1 MNEIIY
7 GPGGFDPSHPNGNI
21 IEQVVDNGDGTGT
34 RTLYGPDGQVTGTEA
49 LTGLPIPDPPAAD
62 PPAADPAAVLATV
75 GASLAAIPANATS
88 TQMRSTLRTL
98 GEQITESIPT

>member
-1 MNEIIY
+1 MGGYVEY
-7 GPGGFDPSHPNGNI
+7 GPNGEI
-21 IEQVVDNGDGTGT
+21 TETVTDNGDGTGT

-49 LTGLPIPDPPAAD
+49 LTGLPIPE
-62 PPAADPAAVLATV
+62 PPAADPAAVLAAV

-98 GEQITESIPT
+98 GEEITAAIPT

>member
-7 GPGGFDPSHPNGNI
+7 SPGGFDPSHPNGNI

-34 RTLYGPDGQVTGTEA
+34 RTLYGPDGQVTGTEQV
-49 LTGLPIPDPPAAD
+49 TGLPVPDPPVV
-62 PPAADPAAVLATV
+62 DPAAVLAAV

>member
-1 MNEIIY
+1 MNETSY
-7 GPGGFDPSHPNGNI
+7 GPGGYDPTHPNGNI
-21 IEQVVDNGDGTGT
+21 VEQVVDHGDGTAT
-34 RTLYGPDGQVTGTEA
+34 RTLYDTDGQVTGTEQV
-49 LTGLPIPDPPAAD
+49 TGLPVPDPPVV
-62 PPAADPAAVLATV
+62 DPAAVLAAV

>member
-21 IEQVVDNGDGTGT
+21 VEQVVDHGDGTAT
-34 RTLYGPDGQVTGTEA
+34 RTFYDADGEVTGTEV
-49 LTGLPIPDPPAAD
+49 LTGLPIHDPPV
-62 PPAADPAAVLATV
+62 ADPAAVLAAV

-98 GEQITESIPT
+98 GEQITAAIPT

>member
-1 MNEIIY
+1 MFNTPTF
-7 GPGGFDPSHPNGNI
+7 GPDGPVV
-21 IEQVVDNGDGTGT
+21 EQTIDHGDGTWT
-34 RTLYGPDGQVTGTEA
+34 TTDYRT
-49 LTGLPIPDPPAAD
+49 DPPTVSTED
-62 PPAADPAAVLATV
+62 GKPLPEPAAPTVDPAAVLATV

>member
-1 MNEIIY
+1 MPAIT
-7 GPGGFDPSHPNGNI
+7 
-21 IEQVVDNGDGTGT
+21 EQDGHGRILSTTTDNGDGTAT
-34 RTLYGPDGQVTGTEA
+34 RTFYDTDGEVTGTEV
-49 LTGLPIPDPPAAD
+49 LTGLPIHDPPVV
-62 PPAADPAAVLATV
+62 DPAAVLAAV

>member
-1 MNEIIY
+1 MPAIT
-7 GPGGFDPSHPNGNI
+7 
-21 IEQVVDNGDGTGT
+21 EQDGHGRILSTTTDNGDGTAT
-34 RTLYGPDGQVTGTEA
+34 RTLYDTDGQVTGTEQV
-49 LTGLPIPDPPAAD
+49 TGLPVPDPPVV
-62 PPAADPAAVLATV
+62 DPAAVLAAV

>member
-1 MNEIIY
+1 MPAIT
-7 GPGGFDPSHPNGNI
+7 
-21 IEQVVDNGDGTGT
+21 EQDGHGRILSTTTDNGDGTAT
-34 RTLYGPDGQVTGTEA
+34 RTFYDADGEVTGTEV
-49 LTGLPIPDPPAAD
+49 LTGLPIHDPPV
-62 PPAADPAAVLATV
+62 ADPAAVLAAV

>member
-1 MNEIIY
+1 MERY
-7 GPGGFDPSHPNGNI
+7 ENGVLV
-21 IEQVVDNGDGTGT
+21 ERVVDNGDGTAT
-34 RTLYGPDGQVTGTEA
+34 RTFYDTDGEVTGTEV

-62 PPAADPAAVLATV
+62 PAAVLAAV

-98 GEQITESIPT
+98 GEQITAAIPT

>member
-1 MNEIIY
+1 MSPIT
-7 GPGGFDPSHPNGNI
+7 
-21 IEQVVDNGDGTGT
+21 EQDGHGRILSTTTDNGDGTGT
-34 RTLYGPDGQVTGTEA
+34 RTFYGPDGEVTGTEV
-49 LTGLPIPDPPAAD
+49 LTGLPIHDPPV
-62 PPAADPAAVLATV
+62 ADPAAVLAAV